1 MAQTDL
7 LVVDLTKVNPASVLK
22 MLVEERIPESRR
34 VDDWEQRWQEM
45 IDYCEQPVDASS
57 LTSPS
62 NQ

>member
-45 IDYCEQPVDASS
+45 IDYCEQPAKDDA
-57 LTSPS
+57 
-62 NQ
+62 